1 VATGIIDAVTILRLD
16 HVFVANMTGN
26 LIFVGLAFTGSGGY
40 SIPGP
45 LLALTAFVGGAV
57 AGGFLAPRRV
67 SHRGKALRTAT
78 FVQLADL
85 VACTAI
91 AAAAHGHPG
100 AGIRDLLLLL
110 LGAGMGVK
118 SSIVRRVN
126 LPGLTT
132 SVFTTTLTGL
142 ASDGFGGGWRDAQF
156 RIRILATFAFVV
168 GAVAGALLVT
178 QTSLWW
184 PLALASAVLLATA
197 WWASRA
203 SAVSAPWTAF
213 R

>member
-1 VATGIIDAVTILRLD
+1 
-16 HVFVANMTGN
+16 
-26 LIFVGLAFTGSGGY
+26 
-40 SIPGP
+40 
-45 LLALTAFVGGAV
+45 
-57 AGGFLAPRRV
+57 
-67 SHRGKALRTAT
+67 
-78 FVQLADL
+78 
-85 VACTAI
+85 
-91 AAAAHGHPG
+91 
-100 AGIRDLLLLL
+100 
-110 LGAGMGVK
+110 MGVK

-203 SAVSAPWTAF
+203 SAVSASWTAF
-213 R
+213 P